1 MLEDNQFYLGF
12 NSTLVQ
18 LKVKT
23 CNVFLLLLGEFQF
36 YLSSIKRRK
45 PEEMQH
51 RQKTFQFYLSSI
63 KSRYYLQHHQDGN
76 TFQFY
81 LSSIKSLA
89 TIKNR
94 LADYKFQFYLSSIKR
109 RNRRK

>member
-63 KSRYYLQHHQDGN
+63 KRKIY
-76 TFQFY
+76 
-81 LSSIKSLA
+81 
-89 TIKNR
+89 
-94 LADYKFQFYLSSIKR
+94 ADHFRISQWFQFYLSSIKR
-109 RNRRK
+109 RGFAYVHVS

>member
-63 KSRYYLQHHQDGN
+63 KRKIY
-76 TFQFY
+76 
-81 LSSIKSLA
+81 
-89 TIKNR
+89 
-94 LADYKFQFYLSSIKR
+94 ADHFRISQWFQFYLSSIKR
-109 RNRRK
+109 VSR